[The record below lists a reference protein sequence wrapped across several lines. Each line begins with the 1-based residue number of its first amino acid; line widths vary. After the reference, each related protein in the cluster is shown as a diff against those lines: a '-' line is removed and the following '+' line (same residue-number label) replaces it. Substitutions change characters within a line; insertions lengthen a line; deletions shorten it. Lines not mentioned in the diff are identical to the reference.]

1 MSPGSGRL
9 TAAKRETL
17 KEPNVNRRYAG
28 SVLLAL
34 LLLVPAAVQAQE
46 QGYPFKWSNF
56 QIELTGGW
64 AKISPDSLNRTVTYE
79 NTYLTHYYLNRYA
92 YYDGLY
98 GDAYS
103 AQYVYAGDK
112 EFKPLEAITPLG
124 AAIRYQAS
132 PTFALSLGVQY
143 LRGVSTSG
151 VDLDVLVDDARAEA
165 ALPGASTAHYS
176 NSDLTVSVKAWMP
189 YLGANFG
196 WDLFHFLRTELYLLG
211 GPIMGDLRAWD
222 QRNESLTTAEGTVS
236 SGSRTFEMT
245 GDSTSLAIEAGA
257 QLRAKILPFVDIF
270 VQAGYSFRQLNQIQ
284 GLETIVTK
292 TDFPAVSETDYALA
306 GTWGVTW
313 EKFSDLWGEDRAPTM
328 TTDYAYRGRD
338 YVGTT
343 TASIDLSGLQLTA
356 GISIRL

>member
-1 MSPGSGRL
+1 MFPGSGRFA
-9 TAAKRETL
+9 AAKRETP
-17 KEPNVNRRYAG
+17 KELNVNRKYAG

-34 LLLVPAAVQAQE
+34 VLLVPAAVQAQE

-64 AKISPDSLNRTVTYE
+64 AKISPDTLNRTVTYE

-92 YYDGLY
+92 YYDREY

-112 EFKPLEAITPLG
+112 EFKPLKGITPFG

-211 GPIMGDLRAWD
+211 GPIMGDLRGWD
-222 QRNESLTTAEGTVS
+222 QRSESLTTADGTVS
-236 SGSRTFEMT
+236 SGSRTFEIT
-245 GDSTSLAIEAGA
+245 GDSTSIAIEAGV
-257 QLRAKILPFVDIF
+257 QLRAKILPFADIF

-284 GLETIVTK
+284 GLESIITK
-292 TDFPAVSETDYALA
+292 TDYPAVSETDYALA
-306 GTWGVTW
+306 GTWGVSWDTANTP
-313 EKFSDLWGEDRAPTM
+313 WGIFKAPTV
-328 TTDYAYRGRD
+328 TTEFGFWGDI
-338 YVGTT
+338 GTT
-343 TASIDLSGLQLTA
+343 TATVDLSGLQLTA